1 MKSYKFSLVVSV
13 LLLVIYIIAQIY
25 KPEPLDWTITLSQK
39 DKNPFGAYI
48 VYNQLQQVFPN
59 AKIITSR
66 EPFYTHLND
75 KEFSQTAYFAISPE
89 LGTDTLDLAAAC
101 KFVED
106 GNYLFISANELTK
119 KLKDTLGISVTD
131 YYTFSIK
138 DSSTINF
145 ISPLVK
151 AAKNYTSSKA
161 IVNNYFDSI
170 KRRDSTIVLG
180 TNEKGEANF
189 IKVNCGKGAFF
200 VHATPLV
207 FSNYFIAKDGNAN
220 YTATALSFVP
230 ASVTTVVWDEYY
242 KLGRAGAATPLR
254 VFLENEYL
262 RWALRLALLGML
274 MYVLFNIKRKQRII
288 PIITPLQNATL
299 DFVKTIASVYF
310 HQKDNRAI
318 AHKKLQH
325 WLDFVRQ
332 RFYMSTL
339 VLNDDFVKLLVKKSG
354 VSAGYIESIIHY
366 VSIVETTSISN
377 KLLLEI
383 NDAVDNFYEQVKAG

>member
-1 MKSYKFSLVVSV
+1 VKSYKFSLVVSV
-13 LLLVIYIIAQIY
+13 ILLALYILAQIY
-25 KPEPLDWTITLSQK
+25 KPKPLDWTVTLSQK

-48 VYNQLQQVFPN
+48 VYHQLQQVFPK
-59 AKIITSR
+59 ATVSISR
-66 EPFYTHLND
+66 EPFYTKLYEETFEN
-75 KEFSQTAYFAISPE
+75 TAYFAISPE
-89 LGTDTLDLAAAC
+89 LSTDTLDVAAAC

-106 GNYLFISANELTK
+106 GNYLFISANELSK
-119 KLKDTLGISVTD
+119 KLRDTLGITVTD
-131 YYTFSIK
+131 IYTFNLK
-138 DSSTINF
+138 DSSAINF
-145 ISPLVK
+145 VSPSVK
-151 AAKNYTSSKA
+151 APKNYTSSKS

-170 KRRDSTIVLG
+170 RRPDSTVILG
-180 TNEKGEANF
+180 TNDKGKANF
-189 IKVNCGKGAFF
+189 IRVNCGEGAFF

-220 YTATALSFVP
+220 YTATALSFIP

-254 VFLENEYL
+254 FFLENDYL
-262 RWALRLALLGML
+262 RWALWLAIIAMI

-310 HQKDNRAI
+310 QQKDNRAI
-318 AHKKLQH
+318 AYKKLQH

-332 RFYMSTL
+332 RFHISTL
-339 VLNDDFVKLLVKKSG
+339 ALNDDFVQLLVKKSG
-354 VSAGYIESIIHY
+354 VGAGHVESLIYY
-366 VSIVETTSISN
+366 VSIVEKINISD

-383 NDAVDNFYEQVKAG
+383 SDRIDNFYKSAKAS

>member
-13 LLLVIYIIAQIY
+13 LLLVLYVLAQIY
-25 KPEPLDWTITLSQK
+25 KPKPLDWTVTLSQK

-48 VYNQLQQVFPN
+48 VYHQLEQVFPK
-59 AKIITSR
+59 ATVSISR
-66 EPFYTHLND
+66 EPFYTKLYEETFEN
-75 KEFSQTAYFAISPE
+75 TAYFAISPE
-89 LGTDTLDLAAAC
+89 LGTDTLDVAAAC
-101 KFVED
+101 QFVED
-106 GNYLFISANELTK
+106 GNYLFISANELSK
-119 KLKDTLGISVTD
+119 KLRDTLGITVTD
-131 YYTFSIK
+131 IYTFSLK
-138 DSSTINF
+138 DSSAINF
-145 ISPLVK
+145 VSPSVK
-151 AAKNYTSSKA
+151 APNNYTSSKA

-170 KRRDSTIVLG
+170 KRPDSTVVLG
-180 TNEKGEANF
+180 TNDKGKANF
-189 IKVNCGKGAFF
+189 IRVNCGEGAFF

-254 VFLENEYL
+254 FFLENEYL
-262 RWALRLALLGML
+262 RWALRLAIIAIL

-310 HQKDNRAI
+310 QQKDNRAI
-318 AHKKLQH
+318 AYKKLQH

-332 RFYMSTL
+332 RFHISTL
-339 VLNDDFVKLLVKKSG
+339 VLDDDFVQLLVKKTG
-354 VSAGYIESIIHY
+354 VGAGHIESLIYY
-366 VSIVETTSISN
+366 VSIVETHAVSDRM
-377 KLLLEI
+377 LLEI
-383 NDAVDNFYEQVKAG
+383 CDSIDNFYKSAKAS